1 MPDRLT
7 PIRLQFI
14 NKEITMTTPPQGLDY
29 FKLKGFMDAVVTD
42 EVDENLV
49 PDRKGINARV
59 TVTPLVNDREC
70 PEVVVTIEGA
80 PHIEVLCPVVG
91 RLDDGVLKTTATQA
105 DIWLVANTAIIGL
118 PDDALVYRVE
128 FSEVVFNKGQ
138 DRHLMQRKFAAPN
151 IADAVVD
158 LSSIAV

>member
-1 MPDRLT
+1 
-7 PIRLQFI
+7 
-14 NKEITMTTPPQGLDY
+14 MTTPTPGLEY

-49 PDRKGINARV
+49 PDRKGINARG
-59 TVTPLVNDREC
+59 TVTPLVNDKEY
-70 PEVVVTIEGA
+70 PEVVATIEGA

-105 DIWLVANTAIIGL
+105 DIWLVANTAIISL
-118 PDDALVYRVE
+118 PDDALVYRIE

-138 DRHLMQRKFAAPN
+138 DRHLMPCKFTAPN
-151 IADAVVD
+151 ITDAVVD

>member
-1 MPDRLT
+1 
-7 PIRLQFI
+7 
-14 NKEITMTTPPQGLDY
+14 MTTRTPGLDY

-59 TVTPLVNDREC
+59 TVTPLVNDKDY
-70 PEVVVTIEGA
+70 PEVVATIEGA
-80 PHIEVLCPVVG
+80 PRIEVLCPVVG

-128 FSEVVFNKGQ
+128 FSESCVQQGPRPTP
-138 DRHLMQRKFAAPN
+138 DAAQVRGPN

>member
-1 MPDRLT
+1 
-7 PIRLQFI
+7 
-14 NKEITMTTPPQGLDY
+14 MTTPTPGLEY

-59 TVTPLVNDREC
+59 TLTPLVNDKDY
-70 PEVVVTIEGA
+70 PEVVATIGGA

-91 RLDDGVLKTTATQA
+91 RLDDGVLKTSAAQA

-138 DRHLMQRKFAAPN
+138 DRHLVPRKFTAPN
-151 IADAVVD
+151 TADAVVD

>member
-1 MPDRLT
+1 
-7 PIRLQFI
+7 
-14 NKEITMTTPPQGLDY
+14 MTTPTPGLEY

-59 TVTPLVNDREC
+59 TLTPLVNDKDY
-70 PEVVVTIEGA
+70 PEVVATIGGA

-91 RLDDGVLKTTATQA
+91 RLDDGVLKTSAAQA
-105 DIWLVANTAIIGL
+105 DIWLVANTAIINL
-118 PDDALVYRVE
+118 PDDALVYRIE

-138 DRHLMQRKFAAPN
+138 DRHLMPRKFTAPN
-151 IADAVVD
+151 ATDAVVD
-158 LSSIAV
+158 LSSITV